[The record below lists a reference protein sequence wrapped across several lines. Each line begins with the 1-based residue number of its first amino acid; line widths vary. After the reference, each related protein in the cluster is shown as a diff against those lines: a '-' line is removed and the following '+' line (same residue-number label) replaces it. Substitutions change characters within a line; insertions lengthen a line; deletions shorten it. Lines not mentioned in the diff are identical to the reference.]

1 MQLHDP
7 NDMMLI
13 TPIKFHHK
21 TKEAIKWSVISR
33 GELEGWIHFVQWVP
47 GPGPYFYEFAHVD
60 DPSNWL
66 PAGNSISEVRDF
78 IIAKYP

>member
-13 TPIKFHHK
+13 TPDGQGGY
-21 TKEAIKWSVISR
+21 TVISR
-33 GELEGWIHFVQWVP
+33 GELEGWIRKV
-47 GPGPYFYEFAHVD
+47 GESLEFAHVD

-66 PAGNSISEVRDF
+66 PAGNTISDVRDF
-78 IIAKYP
+78 IIANYS

>member
-47 GPGPYFYEFAHVD
+47 GPGPYLYEFAHVPQKLSCQLAANLMD
-60 DPSNWL
+60 HQ
-66 PAGNSISEVRDF
+66 RDF
-78 IIAKYP
+78 IIANYP